1 MLRNVQTV
9 CKNKIAQQMRHSTV
23 IFFNNLNVYIR
34 HTYKSEIVF
43 GTQNTIQNFFF
54 IPINSMAFGN
64 FMWTV
69 IFRLNNLF
77 FLYGMGCGITK
88 VITEEDYT
96 GPTWFNINHV
106 YLDICFFNTNN
117 IGSTTKMNL
126 KKKNILSFL
135 SSSLFCL

>member
-43 GTQNTIQNFFF
+43 GTQNTILIFFF
-54 IPINSMAFGN
+54 IPNNSISFGN
-64 FMWTV
+64 LV

-77 FLYGMGCGITK
+77 FLLGMGCGITK

-96 GPTWFNINHV
+96 GPT
-106 YLDICFFNTNN
+106 C
-117 IGSTTKMNL
+117 
-126 KKKNILSFL
+126 
-135 SSSLFCL
+135 